1 MGAGKTKPAA
11 KRASPS
17 VTRSRTKPEAKKTL
31 HHHTYPPATAK
42 SLIDASL
49 VNPNNNDKHPKF
61 SRLSMEDQG
70 GFRNL
75 KLPFSNAKDSIG
87 EVRESVGVGDRIS
100 PHSRNSSRTSFV
112 AERGDPSAG
121 ARRFCVNC
129 APPRLGRIV
138 EIRIGKTGSNDQC
151 FSGDY
156 QLPCPLPYHV
166 ELDWVG
172 VTQRIIWA

>member
-49 VNPNNNDKHPKF
+49 VNPNNDDKHPKF

-75 KLPFSNAKDSIG
+75 KLPFSNAKDSMVG
-87 EVRESVGVGDRIS
+87 ESVVLIFRV
-100 PHSRNSSRTSFV
+100 PNYNS
-112 AERGDPSAG
+112 AD
-121 ARRFCVNC
+121 ARDGILLPVVMGHYGLRF
-129 APPRLGRIV
+129 R
-138 EIRIGKTGSNDQC
+138 
-151 FSGDY
+151 F
-156 QLPCPLPYHV
+156 
-166 ELDWVG
+166 
-172 VTQRIIWA
+172 